1 MNILIVGNGF
11 DLAHGLPTRY
21 TDFMTFLRLAE
32 ELYNAGDMKS
42 IDSYL
47 YRRSHEYIQKYLLDV
62 SYSRDK
68 LETIMSFI
76 ANNVWYRYFTYVL
89 EGNYSIGK
97 NWIDFESEIRKI
109 VEYFDRQT
117 SDIYAVVKRPFKE
130 NPEIEE
136 FYSIYVA
143 CVSLDYDTTYK
154 DFIDKTYYDLQR
166 LTECL
171 EFYLRQCVD
180 RVTMHGST
188 SRCRLRSADIMNIDA
203 DAVLSF
209 NYTNT
214 YGNLYHSPKTYSM
227 HFIHGNV
234 GSGTSGKGNDMVLG
248 VDEYWDGEEKNYRV
262 NFNLFKKFVQRILK
276 DTGIEYKKWLAE
288 ANVIP
293 SKKYISYEPSINNV
307 YIFGHSLDI
316 TDKDILSEIITSPG
330 ITSTT
335 VFYRSKQQQAEQIAN
350 LSKILGQNTLLEYVN
365 SVNPKIIFKKQQ
377 DMVSIPDEKE

>member
-1 MNILIVGNGF
+1 VGNGF
-11 DLAHGLPTRY
+11 DLAHGLPTKY
-21 TDFMTFLRLAE
+21 EHFLMFLTLAE
-32 ELYNAGDMKS
+32 EMYNSGDESVFKS
-42 IDSYL
+42 YGF
-47 YRRSHEYIQKYLLDV
+47 RHSHEYIKSYLMEM
-62 SYSRDK
+62 SKSKGK
-68 LETIMSFI
+68 LENIMNLI
-76 ANNVWYRYFTYVL
+76 TNNVWFRYFKYVL
-89 EGNYSIGK
+89 EGNYNIGK
-97 NWIDFESEIRKI
+97 DWIDFESEIRKI

-180 RVTMHGST
+180 RVTMHGSG

-214 YGNLYHSPKTYSM
+214 YGNLYHSPKTYRM

-276 DTGIEYKKWLAE
+276 DTGIEYKKWLGRLSGPVKTVDI
-288 ANVIP
+288 NGYTV
-293 SKKYISYEPSINNV
+293 SNNV